1 MGLKEQ
7 LQSDLTTAMKAQDKV
22 TLDTIRMVLT
32 AITNAE
38 VAGAAARELTDDDVI
53 GVLSSEAKRR
63 REAAD
68 VYAGAGEEQRAAA
81 ERAELSVIERY
92 LPSALSEEEIR
103 ALVAAAVAEVAAAG
117 ASGPKAMGAVMKIV
131 QPQVRG
137 RADGSRVAA
146 LVKEAL
152 GG

>member
-1 MGLKEQ
+1 MALKEQ

-38 VAGAAARELTDDDVI
+38 VAGTSARALTDDDVI

-63 REAAD
+63 REAAE
-68 VYAGAGEEQRAAA
+68 VYSDAGEQERAAA
-81 ERAELSVIERY
+81 ERAELTVIERY
-92 LPSALSEEEIR
+92 LPAALTDDEVR
-103 ALVAAAVAEVAAAG
+103 ALVEAAVAEAAAAG
-117 ASGPKAMGAVMKIV
+117 VTGPKAMGAVMKIV

-137 RADGSRVAA
+137 RADGAQVAA

-152 GG
+152 A

>member
-1 MGLKEQ
+1 MALKEQ

-38 VAGAAARELTDDDVI
+38 VAGTSARSLTDDDVI

-63 REAAD
+63 REAAE
-68 VYAGAGEEQRAAA
+68 VYSDAGEQERAAA
-81 ERAELSVIERY
+81 ERAELTVIERY
-92 LPSALSEEEIR
+92 LPAALTDDEVR
-103 ALVAAAVAEVAAAG
+103 ALVEAAVAEAAAAG
-117 ASGPKAMGAVMKIV
+117 VTGPKAMGAVMKIV

-137 RADGSRVAA
+137 RADGAQVAA

-152 GG
+152 V

>member
-1 MGLKEQ
+1 MALKEQ

-38 VAGAAARELTDDDVI
+38 VAGTSARALTEDDVI

-63 REAAD
+63 REAAE
-68 VYAGAGEEQRAAA
+68 VYSDAGEQERAAA
-81 ERAELSVIERY
+81 ERAELTVIERY
-92 LPSALSEEEIR
+92 LPAALTDDEVR
-103 ALVAAAVAEVAAAG
+103 ALVEAAVAEAAAAG
-117 ASGPKAMGAVMKIV
+117 VTGPKAMGAVMKII

-137 RADGSRVAA
+137 RADGAQVAA

-152 GG
+152 A

>member
-1 MGLKEQ
+1 MALKEQ

-38 VAGAAARELTDDDVI
+38 VAGTSARALSDDDVI

-63 REAAD
+63 REAAE
-68 VYAGAGEEQRAAA
+68 VYTDAGEQERAAA
-81 ERAELSVIERY
+81 ERAELAVIERY
-92 LPSALSEEEIR
+92 LPAALTDEEVR
-103 ALVAAAVAEVAAAG
+103 ALVAAAVAEAAAAG
-117 ASGPKAMGAVMKIV
+117 ATGPKAMGAVMKIV

-137 RADGSRVAA
+137 RADGARVAA
-146 LVKEAL
+146 LVKDAVT
-152 GG
+152 

>member
-1 MGLKEQ
+1 MALKEQ

-38 VAGAAARELTDDDVI
+38 VAGTSARALTDDDVI

-63 REAAD
+63 REAAE
-68 VYAGAGEEQRAAA
+68 VYADAGEQERAAA
-81 ERAELSVIERY
+81 ERAELTVIERY
-92 LPSALSEEEIR
+92 LPAALTDDEVR
-103 ALVAAAVAEVAAAG
+103 ALVEAAVAEAAAAG
-117 ASGPKAMGAVMKIV
+117 VTGPKAMGAVMKIV

-137 RADGSRVAA
+137 RADGAQVAA

-152 GG
+152 A

>member
-1 MGLKEQ
+1 MVLKEQ

-38 VAGAAARELTDDDVI
+38 VAGTSARALSDDDVI

-63 REAAD
+63 REAAE
-68 VYAGAGEEQRAAA
+68 VYADAGEQERAAA
-81 ERAELSVIERY
+81 ERAELAVIERY
-92 LPSALSEEEIR
+92 LPAALTDEEVR
-103 ALVAAAVAEVAAAG
+103 ALVAAAVAEAEAAG
-117 ASGPKAMGAVMKIV
+117 VTGPKAMGAVMKIV

-137 RADGSRVAA
+137 RADGAQVAA
-146 LVKEAL
+146 LVKDAL
-152 GG
+152 A